1 MVIYNRS
8 EATATIH
15 VVTPE
20 VDTNLTISA
29 PLNVV
34 AGENFIIEG
43 VLTRADTSVA
53 LSGET
58 IALSYI
64 DVNLNK
70 VSLGTTTTGTI
81 EGAVKYQKTVNILV
95 PNPDDEDYTLMAE
108 FEGSERAG
116 LTLRPTSSIGNINI
130 GANLNVPVILAGVT
144 ALSVFLMMFG
154 LYK

>member
-1 MVIYNRS
+1 MVIYNPS
-8 EATATIH
+8 EKTTIIH

-29 PLNVV
+29 PSNVV

-43 VLTRADTSVA
+43 VLTRVDTSVA

-70 VSLGTTTTGTI
+70 VSLGTATTGTF
-81 EGAVKYQKTVNILV
+81 EGAVKYQKTVNIPV
-95 PNPDDEDYTLMAE
+95 PNPDDEDYVLMAE
-108 FEGSERAG
+108 FAGSERAG
-116 LTLRPTSSIGNINI
+116 LALRPTSSIGNINI
-130 GANLNVPVILAGVT
+130 GANLNIPVILAGIT
-144 ALSVFLMMFG
+144 ALSVFLMIIG
-154 LYK
+154 LKK